1 MDESRNLGAFE
12 VKLSGGEITTRD
24 DLAEIVEYARKKY
37 LNVVLITN
45 MSRLSDDLYN
55 CINKYGVSRI
65 EVTLF
70 SLNEDIHDKFVG
82 VKGALNKTLQNIS
95 MLKSLGVDILIKI
108 WVIKS
113 NINELD
119 EMIDYFQTERV
130 WF

>member
-1 MDESRNLGAFE
+1 
-12 VKLSGGEITTRD
+12 
-24 DLAEIVEYARKKY
+24 
-37 LNVVLITN
+37 